1 MLRVFGATGQDAI
14 IGRDTLRPSTLPVS
28 LRPRRNESMPAC
40 RRAAQ
45 QRDEFASSHVRPQVE
60 RPNLPHCRCEECLVR
75 RADQCPLCEVERTL
89 CGRRATS
96 ESDPQPSSATT
107 KYLRESV
114 IDMNQMRAAVFDIQ

>member
-1 MLRVFGATGQDAI
+1 
-14 IGRDTLRPSTLPVS
+14 
-28 LRPRRNESMPAC
+28 MPAC

-96 ESDPQPSSATT
+96 ESDPGRVKTRKSREGAELFSLFSSFDGGWQSCSFLIQRNRDKLSTRKFDVGVFTQPGPNS
-107 KYLRESV
+107 
-114 IDMNQMRAAVFDIQ
+114 DMG

>member
-1 MLRVFGATGQDAI
+1 
-14 IGRDTLRPSTLPVS
+14 
-28 LRPRRNESMPAC
+28 MPAC

-96 ESDPQPSSATT
+96 ESVKVCGCRPMKVARRALGPAYANLQGRKP
-107 KYLRESV
+107 RELWRGGAS
-114 IDMNQMRAAVFDIQ
+114 DAM